1 MKRKTALVSL
11 LVLLALGAAG
21 GLLLKRA
28 KAPAPVAPSA
38 TSSAVLQ
45 LGPLDLAQVQRLR
58 VERQVELSGGI
69 RAVDQALIK
78 AKVAA
83 ELKTLSVREGDTV
96 RAGQLL
102 GELDSTEL
110 VWRLRQAEQ
119 SAAASKAQAEITR
132 RTLDNNRALVGQGF
146 ISSTALEAAQSSDA
160 AAQANSQAAQAAVE
174 LARKALADAR
184 LIAPISGQVSQR
196 LAQPGERV
204 PLDGRILEI
213 VDLSRLELEAAV
225 PAEQAAAL
233 RVGAKAQLNVEG
245 QSVAATLLRI
255 NPSAQAGS
263 RAVLVYLRLDQPQ
276 GLRHGMFARGTLAVE
291 SSDALAVPV
300 HVLRI
305 EKARPYVLK
314 VQDGQIK
321 AVTVQT
327 GISGEALVD
336 GQRQGVIEI
345 RSGLDLGDRVLTG
358 ASGQVPEGARVRM
371 VASQPVMPAA
381 SAASR

>member
-38 TSSAVLQ
+38 AASAVLQ
-45 LGPLDLAQVQRLR
+45 LGPLDLAQVQSLR

-69 RAVDQALIK
+69 KAVDQALIK

-160 AAQANSQAAQAAVE
+160 AAQANLQAAQAAVE

-213 VDLSRLELEAAV
+213 VDLAKLELEAAL

-233 RVGAKAQLNVEG
+233 RIGAQARLDVDG
-245 QSVAATLLRI
+245 QALAATLVRV

-263 RAVLVYLRLDQPQ
+263 RSVLVYLRLDHPQ
-276 GLRHGMFARGTLAVE
+276 GLRHGMFARGTLALE
-291 SSDALAVPV
+291 SRDALALPV
-300 HVLRI
+300 HTLRI

-321 AVTVQT
+321 TVTVET

-345 RSGLDLGDRVLTG
+345 RSGLALGDRVLTG

-371 VASQPVMPAA
+371 AASQQVMPAA